1 MPGDPR
7 EEMVGDL
14 FVEAAVN
21 ELNGFRASYLR
32 EAVVRMLGEERL
44 ACIDPAHIHGGPQL
58 AMSE

>member
-1 MPGDPR
+1 
-7 EEMVGDL
+7 MVGDL